1 MTQAYEVGVSGPER
15 TSSSGV
21 NPSADRADE
30 RSVGAI
36 VTDLWEKTET
46 LVRQEMRLGIAEAEE
61 KVDQLK
67 GELDDRLKTLK
78 LELAAK
84 AIGGAVAIGG
94 ALALVAAVVL
104 LLSEAMPPWLA
115 ALVTGV
121 VFGGVGFALLKRE
134 VKLPS
139 PPPAEE
145 LIPQR
150 TVASIKADTQAIEE
164 ASHGTTNS

>member
-1 MTQAYEVGVSGPER
+1 MTQTYEVGVSGSDRP
-15 TSSSGV
+15 TSSGV
-21 NPSADRADE
+21 NPSGDRGDQ
-30 RSVGAI
+30 RSIGAI

-61 KVDQLK
+61 KVDRLK
-67 GELDDRLKTLK
+67 VELDHRLNSLK

-84 AIGGAVAIGG
+84 AIGGAAAIGG

-104 LLSEAMPPWLA
+104 LLAEALPPWLA

-121 VFGGVGFALLKRE
+121 VFGGLGFALLKRE

-139 PPPAEE
+139 PPTAARF
-145 LIPQR
+145 IPQR
-150 TVASIKADTQAIEE
+150 TVASIEADTKAIEG
-164 ASHGTTNS
+164 SQP